1 MKILH
6 VINALEVGGAERL
19 LMDALP
25 MMKAKGHDVEVLL
38 LQSTGD
44 VFEEQ
49 LKKEGIR
56 VSALN
61 AIGGRYSPLNI
72 LRLMGIVKQYDV
84 IHTHLFPSQYWAA
97 IAHGMRS
104 MKNVLVTTEHNT
116 FNRRARHRWS
126 SWLDK
131 KIYSLYDGV
140 ICISEATAEFMRQ
153 RCSKKV
159 DICVIENG
167 ILFPTAEELTTK
179 KSRRELMG
187 DVPDDVFLL
196 LQVAR
201 FTEQKDQACV
211 IRAIKRLPE
220 SVHAAFAGC
229 GVMQEQCE
237 VLAQELGVQHRTHF
251 LGMRGD
257 IADLWNV
264 ANLGVMSSNWEGF
277 GLAAVEGMA
286 RHRTVLASNVKG
298 LADVVS
304 FPELLFAKG
313 DDAELAD
320 KILHFMSSPK
330 ELSNW
335 DAKCAERAKLY
346 GIDQMV
352 ERYLAFYKKM
362 VERKNGMSI

>member
-19 LMDALP
+19 LVEALP
-25 MMKAKGHDVEVLL
+25 LMKKKGHEVEVLL

-44 VFEEQ
+44 LFEEQ
-49 LKKEGIR
+49 LQEQGIR
-56 VSALN
+56 INALN
-61 AIGGRYSPLNI
+61 AKGGRYSPLNI
-72 LRLMGIVKQYDV
+72 LKLTRMIKQYDV

-97 IAHGMRS
+97 IAHKMKS
-104 MKNVLVTTEHNT
+104 AKNVLITTEHST
-116 FNRRARHRWS
+116 FNTRARHRWS

-131 KIYSLYDGV
+131 KIYNLYDGV

-153 RCSKKV
+153 RCSMNV

-167 ILFPTAEELTTK
+167 ILMPSAEELMAK
-179 KSRRELMG
+179 KSRRELIG
-187 DVPDDVFLL
+187 NIPDDAFLL

-211 IRAIKRLPE
+211 IRAMKRLPE
-220 SVHAAFAGC
+220 SVHVAFAGY
-229 GVMQEQCE
+229 GVMQEHCE
-237 VLAQELGVQHRTHF
+237 NLAKELGVQHRTHF

-286 RHRTVLASNVKG
+286 RHRTILASNVKG

-304 FPELLFAKG
+304 FPELLFTKG

-320 KILHFMSSPK
+320 KILYFMSSPD
-330 ELSNW
+330 ELRIWN
-335 DAKCAERAKLY
+335 DKCAERAKLY
-346 GIDQMV
+346 SIDHMV
-352 ERYLAFYKKM
+352 DQYLAFYKKM
-362 VERKNGMSI
+362 VERKNGVSN